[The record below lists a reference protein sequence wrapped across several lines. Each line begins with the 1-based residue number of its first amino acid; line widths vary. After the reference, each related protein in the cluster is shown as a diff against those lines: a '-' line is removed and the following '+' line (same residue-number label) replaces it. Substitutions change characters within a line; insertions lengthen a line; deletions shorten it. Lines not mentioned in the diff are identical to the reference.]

1 MLCCHVLVSRS
12 RMVMPPIGMPTRSSV
27 FVVIPVY
34 NEGKVLADTVAEL
47 LKFGYSVVVVDDGSR
62 VPATQYLDGF
72 PVYYLRHLTNLGQGA
87 ALQTGTEFAVHQGA
101 ELIVHFDAD
110 GQHSPE
116 LISSLIDPIR
126 KGECDVVIGSR
137 FLKASDRKQ
146 VPLEKQILLKAGVFV
161 TWLFSGVRLS
171 DTHNGF
177 RAFSAE
183 AASQIR
189 ITENGFAHATEI
201 LELIKR
207 ARLRF
212 KEIPATI
219 RYTEYSR
226 SKGQSVFNSINIV
239 FDLVLR
245 KVMR

>member
-1 MLCCHVLVSRS
+1 MQL
-12 RMVMPPIGMPTRSSV
+12 IGTLTPGSV
-27 FVVIPVY
+27 FVVIPAY
-34 NEGKVLADTVAEL
+34 NEGPVLAETATEL
-47 LKFGYSVVVVDDGSR
+47 LKYGYSVVVVDDGSR
-62 VPATQYLDGF
+62 VPGTQYLKGS

-87 ALQTGTEFAVHQGA
+87 ALQTGTEFAVRQGA
-101 ELIVHFDAD
+101 QFIVHFDAD

-116 LISSLIDPIR
+116 LIPSLIEPIR
-126 KGECDVVIGSR
+126 TGECDVVIGSR

-161 TWLFSGVRLS
+161 TWLFSGVWLS

-177 RAFSAE
+177 RAFSAD
-183 AASQIR
+183 AASRIR
-189 ITENGFAHATEI
+189 MTENGFAHATEI

-207 ARLRF
+207 AGLRF
-212 KEIPATI
+212 KEVPATI
-219 RYTEYSR
+219 RYTDYSR
-226 SKGQSVFNSINIV
+226 SKGQSVLNSINIV

>member
-1 MLCCHVLVSRS
+1 MAMLLSG
-12 RMVMPPIGMPTRSSV
+12 IPTLSCV
-27 FVVIPVY
+27 FVVIPAY
-34 NEGKVLADTVAEL
+34 NEGAVLADTVTEL
-47 LKFGYSVVVVDDGSR
+47 LKFGHSVVIVDDGSAL
-62 VPATQYLDGF
+62 PANEYLKGF
-72 PVYYLRHLTNLGQGA
+72 PVYYLRHLSNLGQGA
-87 ALQTGTEFAVHQGA
+87 ALQTGTEFALQRGA
-101 ELIVHFDAD
+101 EFIVHFDAD

-116 LISSLIDPIR
+116 LISTLIEPIR

-146 VPLEKQILLKAGVFV
+146 VPADKQILLKAGVFV
-161 TWLFSGVRLS
+161 TWLFSGVWLS

-177 RAFSAE
+177 RAFSAQ
-183 AASQIR
+183 AARQIR
-189 ITENGFAHATEI
+189 MTENGFAHATEI

-207 ARLRF
+207 AGLRF

-226 SKGQSVFNSINIV
+226 SKGQSLFNSINIV

>member
-1 MLCCHVLVSRS
+1 MPSTGIPRPVSIY
-12 RMVMPPIGMPTRSSV
+12 VIIPT
-27 FVVIPVY
+27 Y
-34 NEGKVLADTVAEL
+34 NEGPVLAATVTDL
-47 LKFGYSVVVVDDGSR
+47 LKYGYSVVVVDDGSR
-62 VPATQYLDGF
+62 VPATQYLKGF
-72 PVYYLRHLTNLGQGA
+72 RAYYLRHLTNLGQGA
-87 ALQTGTEFAVHQGA
+87 ALQTGTDFALQQNADV
-101 ELIVHFDAD
+101 IVHFDAD

-116 LISSLIDPIR
+116 LIPSLIEPIHQ
-126 KGECDVVIGSR
+126 GECDIVMGSR

-146 VPLEKQILLKAGVFV
+146 VPLEKRILLKAGVFV
-161 TWLFSGVRLS
+161 TWLFSGVWLS

-177 RAFSAE
+177 RALSAD
-183 AASQIR
+183 AAKQIR
-189 ITENGFAHATEI
+189 MTENGFAHATEI

-207 ARLRF
+207 AGLRY

-226 SKGQSVFNSINIV
+226 AKGQSILNSINIV

>member
-1 MLCCHVLVSRS
+1 MLTQPEKIPNPSE
-12 RMVMPPIGMPTRSSV
+12 V

-34 NEGKVLADTVAEL
+34 NEGPVLAVTVSDL
-47 LKFGYSVVVVDDGSR
+47 LPYGYSVVVVDDGSP
-62 VPATQYLDGF
+62 VPAVQFLKNQ

-87 ALQTGTEFAVHQGA
+87 ALQTGTEFALQCGA
-101 ELIVHFDAD
+101 QVIVHFDAD

-116 LISSLIDPIR
+116 LISKLVEPIR
-126 KGECDVVIGSR
+126 SGECDVVLGSR
-137 FLKASDRKQ
+137 FLNASDRKQ
-146 VPLEKQILLKAGVFV
+146 VPAVKQVLLKAGVFV
-161 TWLFSGVRLS
+161 TWLFAGVWLT

-177 RAFSAE
+177 RALSAT
-183 AASQIR
+183 AAQR
-189 ITENGFAHATEI
+189 VRMTENGFAHATEI

-207 ARLRF
+207 AGLRY

-226 SKGQSVFNSINIV
+226 SKGQSVFNSINIL
-239 FDLVLR
+239 FDLMLR